1 MWVALVAIRV
11 QGRALA
17 TGFLVLVLGG
27 VGAGCAPERP
37 RPSNAP
43 NILIITLDTVRA
55 DHVSCY
61 GYPRETTP
69 NLDRL
74 AAEGQRL
81 KNFIAVSSW
90 TLPAH
95 ASLFTGLF
103 PSTHGAHYSGDAGS
117 SLGDAVGGRDFY
129 KLFRANVLSEKA
141 ISLAEVLRRHGYV
154 TGGVGA
160 GPWLKS
166 MFGLAQ
172 GFDWY
177 DADTRSLRGRPG
189 EEVNELAIRFLRKH
203 GDEPFF
209 LFVNYFDAHDPY
221 SPPPD
226 LQFEFFDPTLI
237 DQISTDPELARE
249 YKISQYDAEILLVD
263 RHLGTLLDSLKDLG
277 VYEDTWIIVISDHG
291 EAFGEHGLE
300 RHGFSLFEPE
310 IQGVFVQ
317 KPPVGLDVL
326 HDENERCQHVDI
338 MPTILSELGIEHEL
352 EMEGQ
357 PLGSVDHP
365 VIAEL
370 FGNAGN
376 VRWKGPR
383 FDRDLRAI
391 YSNRLKLIR
400 STREGDPDSGLF
412 DLEQDPEERHDLS
425 LDLPDQRNELLRRLV
440 EWEQSRPAPLSGSR
454 VPLVDSET
462 VEQLRALGYLP

>member
-1 MWVALVAIRV
+1 MRMME
-11 QGRALA
+11 RAGA
-17 TGFLVLVLGG
+17 TGFLVLILGV
-27 VGAGCAPERP
+27 VGTGCAQEKP
-37 RPSNAP
+37 RLSEAP
-43 NILIITLDTVRA
+43 NILIVTLDTVRA

-61 GYPRETTP
+61 GYLRETTP
-69 NLDRL
+69 ILDRL

-81 KNFIAVSSW
+81 KNFTAVSSW
-90 TLPAH
+90 TLPSH

-103 PSTHGAHYSGDAGS
+103 PSTHGAHYSGDARR
-117 SLGDAVGGRDFY
+117 SLKDAVGGRDFY
-129 KLFRANVLSEKA
+129 ELFRANGLSEKA
-141 ISLAEVLRRHGYV
+141 VCLAEVLRRHGYV

-177 DADTRSLRGRPG
+177 DADTDSTRGRPG

-226 LQFEFFDPTLI
+226 LQFKFFDPADM
-237 DQISTDPELARE
+237 DQVSTDPERARE
-249 YKISQYDAEILLVD
+249 YEISQYDAEIFLVD
-263 RHLGTLLDSLKDLG
+263 RHLGVLLDALEDLG
-277 VYEDTWIIVISDHG
+277 VYEDTWIMVMSDHG
-291 EAFGEHGLE
+291 EEFGEHGIE

-310 IQGVFVQ
+310 IKGVFVQ
-317 KPPVGLDVL
+317 KPPVELDVL
-326 HDENERCQHVDI
+326 RDESERCQHVDI
-338 MPTILSELGIEHEL
+338 MPTILGELGIEHEL

-357 PLGSVDHP
+357 PRGSVDHP

-370 FGNAGN
+370 FRNAGN
-376 VRWKGPR
+376 IRWKGPR

-391 YSNRLKLIR
+391 YADRLKLIR
-400 STREGDPDSGLF
+400 STREGDRDSGLF
-412 DLEQDPEERHDLS
+412 DL
-425 LDLPDQRNELLRRLV
+425 
-440 EWEQSRPAPLSGSR
+440 
-454 VPLVDSET
+454 
-462 VEQLRALGYLP
+462 

>member
-1 MWVALVAIRV
+1 MRIVE
-11 QGRALA
+11 RAGA
-17 TGFLVLVLGG
+17 TGFLVVVLGG

-37 RPSNAP
+37 LPSNAP
-43 NILIITLDTVRA
+43 NILIVTLDTVRA

-69 NLDRL
+69 VLDRL
-74 AAEGQRL
+74 AVEGQRL
-81 KNFIAVSSW
+81 KNFTAVSSW
-90 TLPAH
+90 TLPSH

-103 PSTHGAHYSGDAGS
+103 PSSHGAHYSGDARR

-129 KLFRANVLSEKA
+129 ELFRANRLPEKA
-141 ISLAEVLRRHGYV
+141 VCLAEVLRRHGYA

-166 MFGLAQ
+166 MFGLSQ

-177 DADTRSLRGRPG
+177 DADTNSLRGRPG

-203 GDEPFF
+203 RDEPFF

-226 LQFEFFDPTLI
+226 LRFKFFDPAGT
-237 DQISTDPELARE
+237 DQISTDPERARE
-249 YKISQYDAEILLVD
+249 YEISQYDAEIFLVD
-263 RHLGTLLDSLKDLG
+263 RHLGVLLEALEDLG
-277 VYEDTWIIVISDHG
+277 IYEDTWIMVISDHG
-291 EAFGEHGLE
+291 EQFGEHGIE

-310 IQGVFVQ
+310 IRGVFVQ
-317 KPPVGLDVL
+317 KPPADLDVL
-326 HDENERCQHVDI
+326 RDENERCQHVDI
-338 MPTILSELGIEHEL
+338 MPTILSELGIEHQL

-357 PLGSVDHP
+357 PLGSLDHP

-370 FGNAGN
+370 FRNAGN
-376 VRWKGPR
+376 IRWKGPR

-391 YSNRLKLIR
+391 YSDRLKLIR
-400 STREGDPDSGLF
+400 STRQGDRDSGLF
-412 DLEQDPEERHDLS
+412 DLDQDPDERHDLS
-425 LDLPDQRNELLRRLV
+425 LDRPDQKNKLLRRLV